1 MYNIRMNENKF
12 FTTNLRQITV
22 TLAIYVPVGSQK
34 RVHIDRADHGFFLN
48 VNAESVV
55 GFDTGKTITVKNGQ
69 IGYLPRSS
77 NYTVKNMS
85 GSGGCYAIN
94 FLCPPLDGAEPF
106 VVTAKNR
113 DAFVSA
119 FRKASQAFLS
129 RREGYNEVCLA
140 MLAAAA
146 ARIKSENAYVPS
158 GKAEILRPAL
168 DCAHENYTD
177 PNLTVPDLAAAAG
190 ISEVYLRRLFLS
202 VYGEKPSE
210 YITNLRL
217 NRAKE
222 LLKSK
227 TCGVGEAAALSGFGD
242 VYHFS
247 RLFKREVG
255 VTPSEYSGIKRQSA
269 E

>member
-1 MYNIRMNENKF
+1 MNENKF
-12 FTTNLRQITV
+12 FETDLDALTV
-22 TLAIYVPVGSQK
+22 TLCVYVPVGTQK
-34 RVHIDRADHGFFLN
+34 RVHIRRPDHGFFMN

-55 GFDTGKTITVKNGQ
+55 DFDTGKTMIVKNGQ

-94 FLCPPLDGAEPF
+94 FLCPPLDGADPF

-113 DAFVSA
+113 EAFVSA

-129 RREGYNEVCLA
+129 RGDGYKEVCVA
-140 MLAAAA
+140 MFAAIA

-158 GKAEILRPAL
+158 GKEELIRPAV
-168 DCAHENYTD
+168 DYARENYTD
-177 PNLTVPDLAAAAG
+177 PDLAVADLAAAAEM
-190 ISEVYLRRLFLS
+190 SEVYLRRLFKAVCGVS
-202 VYGEKPSE
+202 PNE
-210 YITNLRL
+210 YIINLRL

-222 LLKSK
+222 LLRSGA
-227 TCGVGEAAALSGFGD
+227 CNVSEAATLSGFGD

-247 RLFKREVG
+247 RLFKRETG
-255 VTPSEYSGIKRQSA
+255 VSPSEYADK
-269 E
+269 

>member
-1 MYNIRMNENKF
+1 MNENKF
-12 FTTNLRQITV
+12 FTTNLTEITV

-34 RVHIDRADHGFFLN
+34 RVHIDRADHGFFMNL
-48 VNAESVV
+48 NAESTVE
-55 GFDTGKTITVKNGQ
+55 FDTGKTMTVKNGQ

-77 NYTVKNMS
+77 NYTVKNMF

-94 FLCPPLDGAEPF
+94 FLCPPLDGTEPF

-113 DAFVSA
+113 DAFISA
-119 FRKASQAFLS
+119 FRKASQEFLS
-129 RREGYNEVCLA
+129 RREGYYEVCLA
-140 MLAAAA
+140 MLAAVA

-158 GKAEILRPAL
+158 GKAEIIRPAL
-168 DCAHENYTD
+168 DYAHENYAD
-177 PNLTVPDLAAAAG
+177 PDLAVADLAAAAG
-190 ISEVYLRRLFLS
+190 ISEVYLRRLFTS
-202 VYGEKPSE
+202 VCGVKPSE

-222 LLKSK
+222 LLKSE

-255 VTPSEYSGIKRQSA
+255 VAPSEYAGIKRSGVKRSA